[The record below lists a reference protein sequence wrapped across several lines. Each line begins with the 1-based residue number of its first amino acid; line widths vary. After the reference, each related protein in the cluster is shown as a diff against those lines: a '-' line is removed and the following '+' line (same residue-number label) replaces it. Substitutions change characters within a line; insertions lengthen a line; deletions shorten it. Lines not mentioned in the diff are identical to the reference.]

1 MENVW
6 RKIMDAHDQM
16 LMVNMHIR
24 NNNNMKGSSE
34 PKPTFMQLWM
44 KDSLPM
50 KAKEYRRM

>member
-1 MENVW
+1 MGNVW
-6 RKIMDAHDQM
+6 RKTMDAHDQM

-24 NNNNMKGSSE
+24 NSNNMKGSSE

-44 KDSLPM
+44 KDALPM